1 MSKKQH
7 TTRAQQWS
15 VGDRVS
21 ALRRCSLF
29 SQWPPVQIE
38 KVAAIARVEHYPRGA
53 AVFRDDPDKR
63 EVLVVASGGLEIS
76 RGSVTGKKFVLAVI
90 GPHTILSLVRLLPG
104 PEFYHDYVALDGCS
118 LLHLP
123 ADELIA
129 ILNAEPLLWRDV
141 ALLMCARQGDSLRQM
156 GNQQLGSLEQ
166 RVAGMLGELASV
178 NRVDRAGGTELDL
191 QLSQDKLAAMLGAS
205 RQRVNLILRNFRQ
218 AGLIAT
224 SYNRITIFD
233 LRALDLIAEQ
243 LGNFRATAF

>member
-1 MSKKQH
+1 MSTKQH

-21 ALRRCSLF
+21 ALRHCGLF

-166 RVAGMLGELASV
+166 RVAGMLGELASALGI
-178 NRVDRAGGTELDL
+178 DRAKRTELKL
-191 QLSQDKLAAMLGAS
+191 QLSQEKLAAMLGAS
-205 RQRVNLILRNFRQ
+205 RQRVNLILRSFQ
-218 AGLIAT
+218 HAGLIAT
-224 SYNRITIFD
+224 GYNRITIYD
-233 LRALDLIAEQ
+233 ARALDLIAEQ
-243 LGNFRATAF
+243 PANFRATAF